1 MKKDTKIVLAVLV
14 AGGGLLLTRYFL
26 RQYRL
31 LRNVCV
37 SNTNLNWA
45 PELVQLAIDATD
57 GNGFSLNTLDTPF
70 ELELSNSSDI
80 PVTVKDINLNVY
92 LEGQKIGK
100 IIDVESTTLD
110 KNSSVTLFLNL
121 DIDED
126 IIAGVV
132 QNTALQTALEYLTS
146 IFSNDVDTPTTQIE
160 VSGVINVKASIYESF
175 KIRYR
180 LVTTPSGL
188 IEESSGNCEPIKS

>member
-1 MKKDTKIVLAVLV
+1 M
-14 AGGGLLLTRYFL
+14 
-26 RQYRL
+26 

-45 PELVQLAIDATD
+45 PELVELAIDATSGD
-57 GNGFSLNTLDTPF
+57 GFSLNTLDTPF
-70 ELELSNSSDI
+70 ELELTNSSDI
-80 PVTVKDINLNVY
+80 PVTIKDINLNVY
-92 LEGQKIGK
+92 LEGQRIGS
-100 IIDVESTTLD
+100 IVDLESTTLD

-132 QNTALQTALEYLTS
+132 QNTAVQTVLEFLTS
-146 IFSNDVDTPTTQIE
+146 VLSSNVDTPTTQIE
-160 VSGVINVKASIYESF
+160 VNGIINVKASIYESF